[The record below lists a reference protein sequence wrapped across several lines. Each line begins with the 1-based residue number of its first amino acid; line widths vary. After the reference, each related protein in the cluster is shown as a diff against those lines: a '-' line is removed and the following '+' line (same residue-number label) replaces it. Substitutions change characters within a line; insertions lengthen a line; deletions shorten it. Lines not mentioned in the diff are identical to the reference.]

1 MKAAREHD
9 MGLIAVPNVSE
20 GRNVALIKRLEGEMA
35 FTGARV
41 LDIHSDAL
49 HNRSVFTVAGD
60 DEQLIDAA
68 VTLASN
74 CLEIDLTAQQGLH
87 PRLGGLDV
95 CPFVPLGS
103 DLDLAVETAVS
114 AAKHIAEE
122 TGLPVFLYEAAA
134 AREETRSL
142 PTLRRGGLQELGRRV
157 AAGLT
162 PDFGPSEIDRRRGV
176 VCVGARRTLIAFNV
190 ILRSGASEASVI
202 AATVR
207 TSGGGRHGI
216 RALGWALEPG
226 RAQVSMNL
234 TDPQQ
239 TGIDAVFDVVA
250 HEAQRMGVEVI
261 GTEIVGLPPERF
273 MPDPQKEAARLL
285 IRPGRSLENA
295 LRN

>member
-1 MKAAREHD
+1 
-9 MGLIAVPNVSE
+9 MGLIAVPNISE
-20 GRNVALIKRLEGEMA
+20 GRNVALIEHFAGEMA
-35 FTGARV
+35 SGGARV
-41 LDIHSDAL
+41 LDTHSDAL
-49 HNRSVFTVAGD
+49 HNRSVFTVAGH
-60 DEQLIDAA
+60 DERLIEAA

-74 CLEIDLTAQQGLH
+74 CLTIDLTAQQGLH

-103 DLDLAVETAVS
+103 DLEPAIEVALS
-114 AAKHIAEE
+114 AAKDIARG

-142 PTLRRGGLQELGRRV
+142 PSLRRGGLEGLARRV

-162 PDFGPSEIDRRRGV
+162 PDFGPAEIDPRRGV
-176 VCVGARRTLIAFNV
+176 VCVGARRPLLAFNM
-190 ILRSGASEASVI
+190 ILRSGASEASRI
-202 AATVR
+202 ANAIR
-207 TSGGGRHGI
+207 TSGGGPPGI
-216 RALGWALEPG
+216 RALGWGLEPG

-239 TGIDAVFDVVA
+239 TGIDAAFEVVA
-250 HEAQRMGVEVI
+250 QEAQRIGVEVI

>member
-1 MKAAREHD
+1 

-20 GRNVALIKRLEGEMA
+20 GRNVALIERLKGEIA
-35 FTGARV
+35 FAGARV
-41 LDIHSDAL
+41 IDIHSDAL

-74 CLEIDLTAQQGLH
+74 CLEIDLAAQRGLH

-103 DLDLAVETAVS
+103 ELDRAVEIAIS
-114 AAKHIAEE
+114 AARHIAGE

-134 AREETRSL
+134 SREGTRSL
-142 PTLRRGGLQELGRRV
+142 PSLRRGGLQELARRV

-162 PDFGPSEIDRRRGV
+162 PDFGASEIDPHRGV

-190 ILRSGASEASVI
+190 ILRSGASEASRI
-202 AATVR
+202 AAAIR
-207 TSGGGRHGI
+207 TCGGGRPGI

-226 RAQVSMNL
+226 GAQVSMNL

-239 TGIDAVFDVVA
+239 TGVDAAFEAVA
-250 HEAQRMGVEVI
+250 HEAQRIGVEVT

>member
-20 GRNVALIKRLEGEMA
+20 GRNVALIERLKGEMA
-35 FTGARV
+35 SGGARV
-41 LDIHSDAL
+41 LDTHSDTL

-60 DEQLIDAA
+60 DDKLTAAA
-68 VTLASN
+68 VTLAAN

-103 DLDLAVETAVS
+103 DLEPAIEIAVNAARDIAGETD
-114 AAKHIAEE
+114 
-122 TGLPVFLYEAAA
+122 LPVFLYEAASV
-134 AREETRSL
+134 REETRSL
-142 PTLRRGGLQELGRRV
+142 PSLRRGGLQELAHRV

-162 PDFGPSEIDRRRGV
+162 PDFGPAEIDPRRGA
-176 VCVGARRTLIAFNV
+176 VCVGARRPLIAFNV
-190 ILRSGASEASVI
+190 ILRSGAAEASRI
-202 AATVR
+202 AVSIR
-207 TSGGGRHGI
+207 TSGGGPPGI
-216 RALGWALEPG
+216 RALGWGLQPG

-239 TGIDAVFDVVA
+239 TGIDVAFDAVA
-250 HEAQRMGVEVI
+250 HEAQRVGIRVV